1 MATSVRKAK
10 RVKQSFEFVD
20 SVPEKDVI
28 QVLTPP
34 QDGISETIHETML
47 DRVEHETHP
56 FFVNKDKLLEYFR
69 KCCFQVSTY
78 IPYADK
84 MQYLLNNFWKTQAD
98 FLQQVNMLIS
108 IRTISKSSN
117 FFEITDEKRQ
127 GCFFQRGCI

>member
-34 QDGISETIHETML
+34 QDGICETIHETML

-56 FFVNKDKLLEYFR
+56 FFVNKELLLVYFR

-98 FLQQVNMLIS
+98 FLQQVSMLIS

-117 FFEITDEKRQ
+117 VFEIYR
-127 GCFFQRGCI
+127 

>member
-10 RVKQSFEFVD
+10 RAKQSFEFVD
-20 SVPEKDVI
+20 SVSEKDMI
-28 QVLTPP
+28 QVQTPP

-56 FFVNKDKLLEYFR
+56 FFVNKELLLVYFR

-78 IPYADK
+78 IPYSDK
-84 MQYLLNNFWKTQAD
+84 MQYLLNNFWKTQSD
-98 FLQQVNMLIS
+98 FFQHVNMFIS

-117 FFEITDEKRQ
+117 VFEIYR
-127 GCFFQRGCI
+127 

>member
-78 IPYADK
+78 IPYAEK

-98 FLQQVNMLIS
+98 FLQQVNMLII

-117 FFEITDEKRQ
+117 VFEIYR
-127 GCFFQRGCI
+127 

>member
-34 QDGISETIHETML
+34 QDGICETIHETML

-98 FLQQVNMLIS
+98 FLQQVNVLIS
-108 IRTISKSSN
+108 IRTISKSSHV
-117 FFEITDEKRQ
+117 FEIYR
-127 GCFFQRGCI
+127 

>member
-28 QVLTPP
+28 QVLLTPP
-34 QDGISETIHETML
+34 QDGISESIHETML

-69 KCCFQVSTY
+69 KCCFSVSTY

-98 FLQQVNMLIS
+98 FFQQVNMFIS

-117 FFEITDEKRQ
+117 VFEIYR
-127 GCFFQRGCI
+127 

>member
-10 RVKQSFEFVD
+10 RAKQSFEFVD
-20 SVPEKDVI
+20 SVPEKDMI
-28 QVLTPP
+28 QVQTPP

-56 FFVNKDKLLEYFR
+56 FFVNKELLLVYFR

-78 IPYADK
+78 SPYADK

-108 IRTISKSSN
+108 IRTISYRLTFLK
-117 FFEITDEKRQ
+117 FTDEKRQ
-127 GCFFQRGCI
+127 GCFFQRGSI

>member
-10 RVKQSFEFVD
+10 RAKQSFEFVD
-20 SVPEKDVI
+20 SVHEKDVI
-28 QVLTPP
+28 QVQTPP

-56 FFVNKDKLLEYFR
+56 FFVNKDKLLEFFR
-69 KCCFQVSTY
+69 KCCFQVTTY

-84 MQYLLNNFWKTQAD
+84 MQFLMNNFWKTQAD
-98 FLQQVNMLIS
+98 FLQQVNMLII

-117 FFEITDEKRQ
+117 VFEIYR
-127 GCFFQRGCI
+127 

>member
-34 QDGISETIHETML
+34 QDGICETIHETML

-56 FFVNKDKLLEYFR
+56 FFVNKELLLVYFR

-108 IRTISKSSN
+108 IRTISKSSHV
-117 FFEITDEKRQ
+117 FKIYR
-127 GCFFQRGCI
+127 

>member
-34 QDGISETIHETML
+34 QDGICETIHETML

-78 IPYADK
+78 IPYSDK
-84 MQYLLNNFWKTQAD
+84 MQYLLTNFWKTQAD
-98 FLQQVNMLIS
+98 FLQQVNMFIS
-108 IRTISKSSN
+108 IRTISKSSH
-117 FFEITDEKRQ
+117 FFEIYR
-127 GCFFQRGCI
+127 

>member
-1 MATSVRKAK
+1 MATSIRKPKKA
-10 RVKQSFEFVD
+10 KQSFEFVD

-56 FFVNKDKLLEYFR
+56 FFVNKELLLVYFR

-117 FFEITDEKRQ
+117 VFEIYR
-127 GCFFQRGCI
+127 

>member
-28 QVLTPP
+28 QVQMPP
-34 QDGISETIHETML
+34 QDGICETIHETMK
-47 DRVEHETHP
+47 DKVEHETHP

-117 FFEITDEKRQ
+117 VFEIYR
-127 GCFFQRGCI
+127 